1 MPLPPITPGWT
12 NSRIAFSHSRKSV
25 PNRWISDGFHSLRES
40 GMTALPLITAR
51 IAPFGGLAG
60 GAASASQ
67 DVTLLVDTGAAITCI
82 ADEVIFNL
90 SLDWVRQEQ
99 VSLVSGPDRL
109 NMYMAE
115 VGIFPTDDSGMRH
128 HRVEIGT
135 FLGQSHIYQGLLGRD
150 LLAHYDFRLTACRDY
165 SLVPV

>member
-1 MPLPPITPGWT
+1 
-12 NSRIAFSHSRKSV
+12 
-25 PNRWISDGFHSLRES
+25 
-40 GMTALPLITAR
+40 MTALPLITAR
-51 IAPFGGLAG
+51 IAPFGGLAA

-99 VSLVSGPDRL
+99 ISLVSGPDRL
-109 NMYMAE
+109 NMYMAD
-115 VGIFPTDDSGMRH
+115 VGIFPSDNSGMRH

-135 FLGQSHIYQGLLGRD
+135 FLGQSHKYHGLLGRD
-150 LLAHYDFRLTACRDY
+150 LLTHYEFRMTGCERF
-165 SLVPV
+165 SLVPLRD